1 MQIYQEKTGVEILI
15 SEQYSLKKNCYR
27 GEGEDVGIRG
37 KRTPMKISKIHLH
50 VELFSL
56 KSNWR
61 LAERI
66 LHNQGCKM
74 IHRKSG
80 RKGRESVQSGL

>member
-1 MQIYQEKTGVEILI
+1 
-15 SEQYSLKKNCYR
+15 
-27 GEGEDVGIRG
+27 
-37 KRTPMKISKIHLH
+37 MKVTKIHLH
-50 VELFSL
+50 VEQFLL

-80 RKGRESVQSGL
+80 RKGKESVLSGL

>member
-1 MQIYQEKTGVEILI
+1 
-15 SEQYSLKKNCYR
+15 
-27 GEGEDVGIRG
+27 
-37 KRTPMKISKIHLH
+37 MKISKIHLH

-74 IHRKSG
+74 IHRKTG